1 MKFGT
6 HINCILYEIRESQF
20 LAKRREK
27 NGYFINLAMKG
38 LSKNG
43 HEWPTQLSFIV
54 ILLRYDA
61 LATIDVNLNELEY
74 LAARLNHFECRRLIA
89 ALHYTTYE
97 LPRDLAGAG
106 KSTND

>member
-1 MKFGT
+1 MKFVAY
-6 HINCILYEIRESQF
+6 IDCILYEIRESQF
-20 LAKRREK
+20 LAKRK
-27 NGYFINLAMKG
+27 GYFVNLTMKG
-38 LSKNG
+38 SSKNG
-43 HEWPTQLSFIV
+43 HEWPTRLSFIV
-54 ILLRYDA
+54 ILLRYDV

>member
-1 MKFGT
+1 MK
-6 HINCILYEIRESQF
+6 R
-20 LAKRREK
+20 
-27 NGYFINLAMKG
+27 

-43 HEWPTQLSFIV
+43 HEWSIRLSFIV
-54 ILLRYDA
+54 ILLRYNVF
-61 LATIDVNLNELEY
+61 ATIDVNLNELEY